1 MARRDGGSSE
11 RDEIE
16 PVADRLSDII
26 RSTIRQS
33 DIMTQMNESQFTII
47 LTDTSTVNAS
57 VAINRI
63 RSKFDV
69 DGENAGYELR
79 SEVQDIES

>member
-1 MARRDGGSSE
+1 
-11 RDEIE
+11 
-16 PVADRLSDII
+16 
-26 RSTIRQS
+26 
-33 DIMTQMNESQFTII
+33 MTQMNESQFTII